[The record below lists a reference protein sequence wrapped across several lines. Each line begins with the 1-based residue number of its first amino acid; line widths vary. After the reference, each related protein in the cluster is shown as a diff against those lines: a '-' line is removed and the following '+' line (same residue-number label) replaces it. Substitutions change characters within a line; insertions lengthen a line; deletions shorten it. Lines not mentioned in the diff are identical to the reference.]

1 MTKKTVYKFT
11 YARAQHNNRPYD
23 FYLKFGAK
31 LLLETDQAQ
40 AMQATYSEVLNMLRK
55 YANIGNYDCDNVRT
69 RLQSVKLAVAS
80 FLYFD
85 DIPLLR
91 E

>member
-1 MTKKTVYKFT
+1 MAKKTVCKFT
-11 YARAQHNNRPYD
+11 YAKTQHNNRSYD

-31 LLLETDQAQ
+31 LLLKTDQAQ
-40 AMQATYSEVLNMLRK
+40 AMQATYSEVLDMLRK

-69 RLQSVKLAVAS
+69 RLQAVKLSVAS

-85 DIPLLR
+85 NIPLLR